1 MFGVPFR
8 KHFKEPNLLSKEV
21 SVEIVDE
28 NKITIENK
36 Q

>member
-1 MFGVPFR
+1 MFGVPFK
-8 KHFKEPNLLSKEV
+8 KHFKEPNPLSKEV

-28 NKITIENK
+28 SKITIENK